1 MVEIFNNHLF
11 ANLKSP
17 VPFCDVLQDGTFFIG
32 VSTIEPEEQSQVAA
46 AMRLVTNI
54 KTNKDV
60 GHKNR
65 TPCSLKMVQV
75 IFLPLLYCG

>member
-1 MVEIFNNHLF
+1 MISVYLLLDYMRFPHSSRGSK
-11 ANLKSP
+11 AR
-17 VPFCDVLQDGTFFIG
+17 QRR
-32 VSTIEPEEQSQVAA
+32 

-65 TPCSLKMVQV
+65 TPCSLKMVHV
-75 IFLPLLYCG
+75 IFYHYFTADRRGRFKKVC